1 MDRLR
6 TIIKS
11 SPFIIALIYVLVGVL
26 WIQYSDQMVLSLF
39 GDSHTITRI
48 QSLKGWF
55 YVIASGVLIFFLV
68 YKSNELIDNLFKD
81 VKKSRNQFE
90 STFEFAPV
98 GIAHH
103 KPNENWILVNRSLC
117 SLLGYSKKELLSL
130 NFEDFIHPNDLER
143 GRKLD
148 QDIINGEISSYKT
161 EKKYRR
167 KDGTYF
173 IGQVTKSAVY
183 DENNNALYLIAIVE
197 DISQQK
203 ENEIKLKESLEEK
216 EILLSEVHHRVKNN
230 IALMSA
236 LLELQQMYTKKSD
249 LTEVLQHY
257 KTRLKTLS
265 IIYENFT
272 GKEKEPTIDFTWY
285 LHEQIE
291 FINSLFEKR
300 KKAIHYK
307 KKFDQIEL
315 NINQAIPVGLI
326 CNELLINANQHDFMD
341 EVEEPFIKVELY
353 KNEDLITFRIQ
364 NNGVMKDDL
373 FDLSDPDSL
382 DSHIIDALTRQVE
395 GEVSHTIEKSLK
407 IYTLTFTKGTRRG
420 AASYIH
426 PKPNE

>member
-11 SPFIIALIYVLVGVL
+11 SPLIIALIYVLVGVL

-39 GDSHTITRI
+39 QESDTITKA

-68 YKSNELIDNLFKD
+68 YQSNELINSLLND
-81 VKKSRNQFE
+81 VKKSKSQFE

-143 GRKLD
+143 GRNLD

-173 IGQVTKSAVY
+173 TGQVIKSAVY

-236 LLELQQMYTKKSD
+236 LLELQQMYTKNSD

-285 LHEQIE
+285 LHEQIDYIE
-291 FINSLFEKR
+291 SLFGKR
-300 KKAIHYK
+300 KKAIQYK

-353 KNEDLITFRIQ
+353 RNEDLITFRIQ
-364 NNGVMKDDL
+364 NNGTMKDDL

-395 GEVSHTIEKSLK
+395 GEVSHTIEKNLK
-407 IYTLTFTKGTRRG
+407 THTLTFTKGTWRG